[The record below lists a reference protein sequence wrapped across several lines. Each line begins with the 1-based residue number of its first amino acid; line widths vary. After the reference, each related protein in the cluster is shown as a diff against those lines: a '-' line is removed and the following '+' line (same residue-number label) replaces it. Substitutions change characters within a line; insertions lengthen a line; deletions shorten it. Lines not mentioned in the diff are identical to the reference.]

1 MHKVVGDHADKFH
14 AGRPAGNYGPP
25 VSLFNHAL
33 GRLDHRLRHLDDDP
47 TVPHPALIRLVH
59 ELIVVAANSYEKED
73 RRVEATK
80 PLLSQIFNTAL
91 HWNPSKTLYDIE
103 PGAISEGHPPFMVIV
118 EVKNEAGLCGDASL
132 QAGLSYTHLVTAPKY
147 KVRLFYY
154 LPSSSVC
161 TNVKCRPC
169 ENDRTALR
177 SSVVSWAISSRSAW
191 QCTLMGRTTIC
202 CFLSGC
208 IWDSTLLRTS
218 SVFLEHLQ
226 PLETPSQTF
235 RRSTPNSMS
244 TNPRK
249 IVSHFC
255 SPRLY
260 RFSPPPVSYHPSFL
274 RTG

>member
-1 MHKVVGDHADKFH
+1 MEAPSAPRIWGTNVADIAPTTEEKNQVGSIGKIHA
-14 AGRPAGNYGPP
+14 Y
-25 VSLFNHAL
+25 
-33 GRLDHRLRHLDDDP
+33 DDF
-47 TVPHPALIRLVH
+47 TLI
-59 ELIVVAANSYEKED
+59 
-73 RRVEATK
+73 
-80 PLLSQIFNTAL
+80 
-91 HWNPSKTLYDIE
+91 
-103 PGAISEGHPPFMVIV
+103 
-118 EVKNEAGLCGDASL
+118 
-132 QAGLSYTHLVTAPKY
+132 VTAPKY

-244 TNPRK
+244 THPRK

-255 SPRLY
+255 SPRLN
-260 RFSPPPVSYHPSFL
+260 RSPPTVVSYHPSFL
-274 RTG
+274 RIG